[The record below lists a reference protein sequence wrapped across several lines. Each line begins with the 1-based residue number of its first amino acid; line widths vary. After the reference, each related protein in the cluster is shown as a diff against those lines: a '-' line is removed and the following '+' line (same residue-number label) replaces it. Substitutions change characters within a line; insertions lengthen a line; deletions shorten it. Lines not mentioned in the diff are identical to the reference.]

1 MQTHRFEAEVQQI
14 LELVIHSLYAHKE
27 IFLRELVSN
36 ASDALDKLRF
46 EALQRPDLMAEGE
59 VLGIAIE
66 TDPEKRTLRVADNG
80 IGMTHEELVENLGRI
95 ASSGTRR
102 FLEHL
107 AQRGGESAPELIGR
121 FGVGFYSAFMVADKI
136 VVETRKAGES
146 EGWRWISDGKGTY
159 TIEPAEGLSRG
170 TVVAL
175 HLREA
180 EADEE
185 GTKED
190 FLSEWRIREIVRQY
204 SDFVEYP
211 IQMEIERS
219 EVPRDEEGKPIEGAE
234 PATVRR
240 VETLNSRKPLWA
252 RPKDQ
257 IEKKEYDEFYHH
269 LTHDWGEPLEVIH
282 FKAEGSLDYTAL
294 LYLPKERGIELLDP
308 AMTHSR
314 LSLYVR
320 RVLIM
325 RECEELLP
333 SWLRF
338 VRGVV
343 ESSDLP
349 LNVSRETLQASHKV
363 RQIRKRLVKKV
374 LETLADL
381 CERGRPAYESFWTF
395 FGPVLKEGIYRG
407 EDEDGR
413 LARLLLFRSSKQE
426 GWTTLSEYIDRM
438 PVAQKEIYT
447 LVGPDRATVERSPH
461 LEALRGK
468 GVEVLLLTDAVDE
481 WMLQR
486 FHEFEGKTLRSVEK
500 GDLEL
505 DAESE
510 KSSREEKQKEY
521 KDLLDAMQKVLG
533 EHVREVRFSTRL
545 KESAAVLVTDAQ
557 APSAHME
564 RLLRHG
570 GAELPVR
577 KRVLELNPEH
587 PLLTGLKRLFDVDP
601 RSPRLEEHAVLL
613 FGQALLAEGS
623 PLPDPA
629 RFARLVADL
638 MVASVSKA

>member
-1 MQTHRFEAEVQQI
+1 MQTHRFEAEVDQI

-46 EALQRPDLMAEGE
+46 EALKRPELLTEGE

-66 TDPEKRTLRVADNG
+66 TDAKARTLRVADNG
-80 IGMTHEELVENLGRI
+80 IGMTEEELVENLGRI

-102 FLEHL
+102 FLEQL
-107 AQRGGESAPELIGR
+107 AKRGSESVPELIGR
-121 FGVGFYSAFMVADKI
+121 FGVGFYSAFMVADEI

-146 EGWRWISDGKGTY
+146 EGWRWTSSGQGGY
-159 TIEPAEGLSRG
+159 TIESAENLSRG
-170 TVVAL
+170 TVVTL
-175 HLREA
+175 HLREPDETA
-180 EADEE
+180 EGE
-185 GTKED
+185 KED
-190 FLSEWRIREIVRQY
+190 FLSEWRIREIVREY

-211 IQMEIERS
+211 IQMEVERS
-219 EVPRDEEGKPIEGAE
+219 EVPRDEQGKPIEGAKPE
-234 PATVRR
+234 TVRR

-252 RPKDQ
+252 RPKEQ

-294 LYLPKERGIELLDP
+294 LYLPKERGIEMFDP
-308 AMTHSR
+308 NMTHSR

-325 RECEELLP
+325 RECEDLLP
-333 SWLRF
+333 GWLRF

-343 ESSDLP
+343 ESADLP

-363 RQIRKRLVKKV
+363 RQIKKRLVKKV
-374 LETLADL
+374 LEALADL
-381 CERGRPAYESFWTF
+381 CERDRSAYEGFWSS
-395 FGPVLKEGIYRG
+395 FGPILKEGIYHG

-426 GWTTLSEYIDRM
+426 GWTTLSEYVDRM

-447 LVGPDRATVERSPH
+447 LVGTDRATIERSPH

-468 GVEVLLLTDAVDE
+468 GTEVLLLTDAVDE

-486 FHEFEGKTLRSVEK
+486 FREFESRPLRSIEK

-505 DAESE
+505 DAEDQ
-510 KSSREEKQKEY
+510 KRSREEKQKEY
-521 KDLLDAMQKVLG
+521 KDLLDALQKVLD
-533 EHVREVRFSTRL
+533 EQVREVRFSTRL
-545 KESAAVLVTDAQ
+545 KESAAVLVSDAQ
-557 APSAHME
+557 SPSAHME
-564 RLLRHG
+564 RILRHG
-570 GAELPVR
+570 GADLPVR

-587 PLLTGLKRLFDVDP
+587 PLLHGLKRLFDVDA
-601 RSPRLEEHAVLL
+601 RSPRLEEYAVLL

-629 RFARLVADL
+629 RFSKLVADL
-638 MVASVSKA
+638 MVASVSRA